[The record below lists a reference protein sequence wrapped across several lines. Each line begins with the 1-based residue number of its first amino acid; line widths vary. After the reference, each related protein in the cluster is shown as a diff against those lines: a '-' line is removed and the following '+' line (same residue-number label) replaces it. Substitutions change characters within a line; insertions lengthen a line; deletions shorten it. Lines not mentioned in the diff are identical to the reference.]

1 MEKLRT
7 GNKELYKSLFTL
19 AIPIIIQNTITNSV
33 NMIDTVMIARLE
45 TEAVVAVSIAGKLQ
59 FIYTLVI
66 FGFYAGSGIFISQ
79 YNGSKQDDDIRKT
92 MTFTLLIG
100 VFAGI
105 VFTVFALLFP
115 QLYMGFFT
123 QDKLIIELGAGY
135 LKYFALGFIP
145 LAISFA
151 FVIGMRSIKDSKVPM
166 MVSLVAMFVNI
177 SFNYCLIFGKF
188 GFPELKTEGA
198 AIATTIS
205 RLVEMFAMIY
215 FVYFR
220 GRVKLR
226 VSPKYMKIIK
236 RDFIKEYLKVSYPVI
251 ISDALWGLGIMGYF
265 YAYSKLG
272 KDMFAATQMAQ
283 TVNDLTLPASFGLAF
298 ATGTLLGN
306 KLGEDKIDE
315 AIEYSRKIIKVAV
328 FTGVAICF
336 MLFLIIP
343 VFPYIFKTTPEV
355 IHYMTLILIV
365 RAITNA
371 FMPLDWTNV
380 LGILRSGGDTIYA
393 MVVDLVPMFIVAVPL
408 AIGMATYWNVKGIE
422 ITDIHLVLII
432 STMLIE
438 ELLKL
443 ALGLPRVLQN
453 KWAKNIIK

>member
-236 RDFIKEYLKVSYPVI
+236 WANTACD
-251 ISDALWGLGIMGYF
+251 
-265 YAYSKLG
+265 
-272 KDMFAATQMAQ
+272 
-283 TVNDLTLPASFGLAF
+283 
-298 ATGTLLGN
+298 
-306 KLGEDKIDE
+306 EDC
-315 AIEYSRKIIKVAV
+315 A
-328 FTGVAICF
+328 
-336 MLFLIIP
+336 
-343 VFPYIFKTTPEV
+343 
-355 IHYMTLILIV
+355 
-365 RAITNA
+365 
-371 FMPLDWTNV
+371 
-380 LGILRSGGDTIYA
+380 
-393 MVVDLVPMFIVAVPL
+393 
-408 AIGMATYWNVKGIE
+408 
-422 ITDIHLVLII
+422 
-432 STMLIE
+432 
-438 ELLKL
+438 
-443 ALGLPRVLQN
+443 
-453 KWAKNIIK
+453 